1 MRSTTRQQ
9 AGCDHLLDR
18 GDPREQ
24 AAMVLDKLT
33 RQERILER
41 ILERQDRQE
50 RFLERIMDRLLDE
63 PGPPEP
69 FEWTD
74 DADEEPQTQTAG
86 GGDDPPDADEEPQ
99 TQTAGGG
106 DDPPV
111 SLIGSPRRVLAC
123 WYSKRPNDRTYPIK
137 TYPPVPINTYLPY

>member
-86 GGDDPPDADEEPQ
+86 GGDDPPAGDWPAGVDESHRISPSCLGVLVGASLARNALRAAGRQLDTEGTPNAQ
-99 TQTAGGG
+99 T
-106 DDPPV
+106 V
-111 SLIGSPRRVLAC
+111 LRR
-123 WYSKRPNDRTYPIK
+123 
-137 TYPPVPINTYLPY
+137 